1 MDLENVEKVIEELA
15 EDQDVSVEDIRALI
29 CQKAGSALSAKPLLS
44 QLTKLKAG
52 EAFQIKRLLMR
63 AALREYEEQQ
73 KNNKK
78 QMRESGDSRSMWQ
91 SKTALKAWDITT
103 LLRKYAELRGKNP
116 DVHSL
121 DKWAGQES
129 Y

>member
-1 MDLENVEKVIEELA
+1 
-15 EDQDVSVEDIRALI
+15 
-29 CQKAGSALSAKPLLS
+29 
-44 QLTKLKAG
+44 
-52 EAFQIKRLLMR
+52 
-63 AALREYEEQQ
+63 
-73 KNNKK
+73 
-78 QMRESGDSRSMWQ
+78 
-91 SKTALKAWDITT
+91 LKAWDITT